1 MSPHILRAFGTRTL
15 APPVLTLVEPHNAV
29 SGRES
34 AKALVPAGDAGDCE
48 VLTLRPGQT
57 LFREGDTRSHV
68 YRVERGALCLYK
80 NRVDG
85 TQDIFE
91 FAFPGD
97 LVGLGYLDSHVCGAQ
112 AAMET
117 SIICLSRTQLDPA
130 AERNARARARLTA
143 AIEREVNY
151 LKESLLRGEH
161 PSALER
167 VAALFVTLSRYN
179 AYEGREPTL
188 ITDSLKCGVVAGY
201 LNMSVDELA
210 AQLSAMEARGLI
222 ELCAKGLRLKDL
234 DGLEKIADG
243 PL

>member
-1 MSPHILRAFGTRTL
+1 
-15 APPVLTLVEPHNAV
+15 VLTLVESQTAV

-34 AKALVPAGDAGDCE
+34 AKALVPAGVAGDYE
-48 VLTLRPGQT
+48 LLTLRPGQA
-57 LFREGDTRSHV
+57 LFREGDARSHV

-80 NRVDG
+80 NRPDG
-85 TQDIFE
+85 SQDIFE

-117 SIICLSRTQLDPA
+117 SLVCLPRTALEPST
-130 AERNARARARLTA
+130 ERNARSRARLTA

-151 LKESLLRGEH
+151 LKESLLHGEH
-161 PSALER
+161 PSALQR

-210 AQLSAMEARGLI
+210 AQLTAMEARGLI
-222 ELCAKGLRLKDL
+222 EPCAKGLRLKDL
-234 DGLEKIADG
+234 DGLEKVADG

>member
-57 LFREGDTRSHV
+57 LFREGDARSHV

-80 NRVDG
+80 NRIDG

-117 SIICLSRTQLDPA
+117 SIICLSRTALDPA
-130 AERNARARARLTA
+130 AERNARTRARLTA

-210 AQLSAMEARGLI
+210 AQLTAMEARGLI
-222 ELCAKGLRLKDL
+222 EPCAKGLRLKDL
-234 DGLEKIADG
+234 DCLEKIADG